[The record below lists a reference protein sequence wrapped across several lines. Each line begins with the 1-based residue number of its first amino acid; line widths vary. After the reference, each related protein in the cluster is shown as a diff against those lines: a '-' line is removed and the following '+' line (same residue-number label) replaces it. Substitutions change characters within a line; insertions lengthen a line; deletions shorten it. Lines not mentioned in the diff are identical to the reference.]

1 MCIEF
6 HFVLGILWC
15 RHYIAGLVVK
25 NLDTIVKQV
34 SSNAAIGIVYFV
46 SIWWAI
52 TQVTQRVITLDS
64 NYPKNKLGYD
74 YSETVYLIKGDTS
87 VSYYKCTALA
97 VVTACC
103 LGWAIVSRYTKVKAA
118 WKKLYLELKKKEEE
132 LNEPTN
138 MTELVAEYAEAP
150 VTGTTAEQQRLLNGG
165 QLPH

>member
-1 MCIEF
+1 MDRECSRTKTTQST
-6 HFVLGILWC
+6 LL
-15 RHYIAGLVVK
+15 AGSHV
-25 NLDTIVKQV
+25 I
-34 SSNAAIGIVYFV
+34 SGAAHSGLRGWRL
-46 SIWWAI
+46 SME
-52 TQVTQRVITLDS
+52 D
-64 NYPKNKLGYD
+64 
-74 YSETVYLIKGDTS
+74 
-87 VSYYKCTALA
+87 A

-138 MTELVAEYAEAP
+138 MTELVAEYTEAP